1 MSGQNE
7 RSLYRL
13 LILLEVVFLPD
24 SCLRLVVLM
33 SEVGFESGTEV
44 DVPAPEPSEDRF
56 GILVVVSAELAV
68 LARVLCHNTDIL
80 MISRFSGPG
89 HPDVRDPV
97 EDERFR

>member
-1 MSGQNE
+1 MEIVLSPQF
-7 RSLYRL
+7 S
-13 LILLEVVFLPD
+13 
-24 SCLRLVVLM
+24 LRLFILM
-33 SEVGFESGTEV
+33 GEVCLEPGTEV
-44 DVPAPEPSEDRF
+44 DVPAPEPSEDRI

-68 LARVLCHNTDIL
+68 LARVLCHNTDML